1 MFHSTFYFYKL
12 RTPFVY
18 KTALLTGDWQ
28 NAIGVPICKGED
40 RTVGGN
46 YRLAR
51 LISVVCKQIERV
63 IAVYYSKSGNE
74 WVLYAGK
81 QPIRPWYSR
90 EIPVVTVCQDIA
102 DSMDEGV
109 RIDEIITDFFQR
121 HSI

>member
-1 MFHSTFYFYKL
+1 M
-12 RTPFVY
+12 
-18 KTALLTGDWQ
+18 
-28 NAIGVPICKGED
+28 ED

-46 YRLAR
+46 YRLAS

-74 WVLYAGK
+74 WVLYVGK

-102 DSMDEGV
+102 DSMDEGF
-109 RIDEIITDFFQR
+109 RLDEIITDFFQR